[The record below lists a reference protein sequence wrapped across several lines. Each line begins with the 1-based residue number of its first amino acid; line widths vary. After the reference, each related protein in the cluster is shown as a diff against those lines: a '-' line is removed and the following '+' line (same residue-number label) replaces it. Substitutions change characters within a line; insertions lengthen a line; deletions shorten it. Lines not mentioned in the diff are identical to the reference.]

1 MKKYVLLI
9 SVIFIISLSAKSQI
23 IQEKDYSGSVLFAY
37 LEGDYYYSVDY
48 INNEC
53 FLYGNDHVLSQTI
66 SLTPPADLFLYE
78 VAFVSRSVFNK
89 DELMEMLVVYYNYM
103 PTSDTSGYYY
113 YTTQVVSENGSVLV
127 DIPDGAYSD
136 IIKYNDGSLKLMVYL
151 YDFNLSQYP
160 TNTLVY
166 SLPGELSSAGSEFS
180 EITLQE
186 PWPNPASNSVNIPFH
201 IENDNNA
208 ELILMDVTGRQVNQF
223 TLDTN
228 TESIMINISQ
238 LKPGQYIYYIETGG
252 RRTLAKKIIVR

>member
-9 SVIFIISLSAKSQI
+9 SAFFIITLSVKSQI
-23 IQEKDYSGSVLFAY
+23 IKEKDYSGSVLFAY

-53 FLYGNDHVLSQTI
+53 SLFGKDYALSQTI
-66 SLTPPADLFLYE
+66 SLNPPADLFLYE
-78 VAFVSRSVFNK
+78 VAFVSSSIFNT

-113 YTTQVVSENGSVLV
+113 YTTQVVSENGSVLL
-127 DIPDGAYSD
+127 DIPGAAYSD

-151 YDFNLSQYP
+151 YDFNLSQYA

-166 SLPGELSSAGSEFS
+166 SLPGNLSSTGSEVS
-180 EITLQE
+180 EITLEE
-186 PWPNPASNSVNIPFH
+186 PYPNPTNNIVNIPFH

-208 ELILMDVTGRQVNQF
+208 ELILMDIPGRRVNRF
-223 TLDTN
+223 TLDSN
-228 TESIMINISQ
+228 AESIMINTSQ
-238 LKPGQYIYYIETGG
+238 LNPGQYIYYIETGR
-252 RRTLAKKIIVR
+252 RRTLAKKIIVN